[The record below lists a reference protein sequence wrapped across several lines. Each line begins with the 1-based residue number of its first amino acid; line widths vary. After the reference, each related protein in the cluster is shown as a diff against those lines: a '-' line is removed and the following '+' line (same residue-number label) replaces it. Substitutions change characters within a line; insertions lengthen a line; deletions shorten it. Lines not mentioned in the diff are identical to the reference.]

1 MTLADNEP
9 TDQRLVSELPSYIR
23 ETRAALNDIEGLE
36 NTVGQTD
43 LNIQPGTTTLA
54 IGDDL
59 GDYGYETVTIS
70 GVGASI
76 LETITN
82 GTHGQIKVIIFEDD
96 GVDLTDDASMADG
109 TFHLEQL
116 PVGEDFGAQEGDII
130 ALMNIGGSPGVDNG
144 YWKELYRTLSVK

>member
-43 LNIQPGTTTLA
+43 LNVESGTTFLA
-54 IGDDL
+54 VGDEL
-59 GDYGYETVTIS
+59 GDYGYESIIMT
-70 GVGASI
+70 GLGAST
-76 LETITN
+76 LSSITG
-82 GTHGQIKVIIFEDD
+82 GTHGQVKVITFQNAD
-96 GVDLTDDASMADG
+96 VSLTDSDSKSAG
-109 TFHLEQL
+109 TFYLDQL
-116 PVGEDFGAQEGDII
+116 PVGEDFNPEVDDVI
-130 ALMNIGGSPGVDNG
+130 ALMNVDGSPGVDNG